1 VLLGALH
8 KSGTNYRPEVAMCAK
23 PVVCYPPLLAH
34 HPARHM
40 PTTPL
45 LGAVKLLRTTSC
57 ITAVWSPAW
66 ILDKFW
72 NFPRGWLI
80 GSSLLSCQR
89 VTVMQSSC
97 GGDLANLFRIL
108 NAWLLSSA

>member
-1 VLLGALH
+1 
-8 KSGTNYRPEVAMCAK
+8 MCAK

-45 LGAVKLLRTTSC
+45 LGAVKLLRTTSPVS
-57 ITAVWSPAW
+57 AVWSPAW

-72 NFPRGWLI
+72 NFPRGWLEE
-80 GSSLLSCQR
+80 
-89 VTVMQSSC
+89 TP
-97 GGDLANLFRIL
+97 
-108 NAWLLSSA
+108 